1 LRRRLLLLVA
11 AALILG
17 IVLLYPSLGC
27 RVSRDQISVS
37 PIKPFAVSAPQGYA
51 IGFSFNLTNL
61 GSCGLTAES
70 IRVDLRTAT
79 YPDGTVTAMN
89 TTDTQQLHTDLP
101 SGQTKTFSFSF
112 SSYFDYRP
120 AKLALSVEIS
130 FGDAGQ
136 VTVFQGELEI
146 PQQ

>member
-1 LRRRLLLLVA
+1 MVF
-11 AALILG
+11 
-17 IVLLYPSLGC
+17 LYPSFEC
-27 RVSRDQISVS
+27 KVSGDQIGIS
-37 PIKPFAVSAPQGYA
+37 PIRPFAVGMLQGYA

-70 IRVDLRTAT
+70 IRVDLRATT
-79 YPDGTVTAMN
+79 YPNGTVTAMN
-89 TTDTQQLHTDLP
+89 STEVQPLRTDLP
-101 SGQTKTFSFSF
+101 PGQTKMFSFSF

-136 VTVFQGELEI
+136 LTVFEGELEI
-146 PQQ
+146 PQK